1 MCFIPKLPWEV
12 ETWRIY
18 STPSTKRSHIP
29 PWKKENHFQK
39 CQTGGDIYVSSQE
52 GICFSD
58 FDRLSHWNLRR
69 DLSPLCCKKQLADCG
84 NQGMMFGPQ
93 RHLFLNGKTP
103 WLGWLLLYKIFLNTS
118 SWNKGQTCKSVW
130 KPTILD
136 SLSWLFTFYYLPYE
150 ITMKSP
156 FGHLKGTFHVFSWWF
171 KITVKFKMVIQGNP
185 CMYHLCT
192 QNGGNHELV
201 PAKGKMRKDGHM
213 REHSMTFVTRSK
225 KKQNTCFFTISSI
238 RIGTMP
244 SCKATI
250 NTGGWHHPSFKI
262 SPDFRN
268 FGYPP

>member
-1 MCFIPKLPWEV
+1 
-12 ETWRIY
+12 
-18 STPSTKRSHIP
+18 
-29 PWKKENHFQK
+29 
-39 CQTGGDIYVSSQE
+39 
-52 GICFSD
+52 
-58 FDRLSHWNLRR
+58 
-69 DLSPLCCKKQLADCG
+69 
-84 NQGMMFGPQ
+84 
-93 RHLFLNGKTP
+93 
-103 WLGWLLLYKIFLNTS
+103 
-118 SWNKGQTCKSVW
+118 
-130 KPTILD
+130 
-136 SLSWLFTFYYLPYE
+136 
-150 ITMKSP
+150 
-156 FGHLKGTFHVFSWWF
+156 
-171 KITVKFKMVIQGNP
+171 
-185 CMYHLCT
+185 MYHLCT